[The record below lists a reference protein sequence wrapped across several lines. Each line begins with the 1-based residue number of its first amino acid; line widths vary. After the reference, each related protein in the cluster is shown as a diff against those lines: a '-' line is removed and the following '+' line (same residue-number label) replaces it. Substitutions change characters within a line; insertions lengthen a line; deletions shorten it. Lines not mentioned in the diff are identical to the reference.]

1 MWRQFSPLI
10 SSVKKD
16 RQDLVKLLIEK
27 GKFDVNSRCNDPNN
41 WTALSVA
48 IANNN
53 HDMAQFLVSSM
64 GAGSFNLLSLLFQTA
79 NKAKW

>member
-41 WTALSVA
+41 WSALSVA

-53 HDMAQFLVSSM
+53 HDMANISGFFYGCRFVQLTLPSVSNSK
-64 GAGSFNLLSLLFQTA
+64 QR
-79 NKAKW
+79 